1 MNSFSSMKNKLSA
14 IGIYNIENG
23 SNIYNELK
31 AYSVELD
38 RIFSELDTM
47 LREYFIET
55 AQSYGITLREKF
67 LGREKTEYSLE
78 KRREMLKIQQ
88 ESIKA
93 VKKAISRIKNVN
105 NSDKDLFIQVLDKS
119 LFNENDTN
127 DDIYKKIFNS
137 LYEQHNIFVSS
148 LECDIENN
156 HVIVIGYSSTRE
168 EFEQHL
174 K

>member
-55 AQSYGITLREKF
+55 AQSYGITL
-67 LGREKTEYSLE
+67 
-78 KRREMLKIQQ
+78 
-88 ESIKA
+88 
-93 VKKAISRIKNVN
+93 
-105 NSDKDLFIQVLDKS
+105 
-119 LFNENDTN
+119 
-127 DDIYKKIFNS
+127 
-137 LYEQHNIFVSS
+137 
-148 LECDIENN
+148 
-156 HVIVIGYSSTRE
+156 
-168 EFEQHL
+168 
-174 K
+174 

>member
-1 MNSFSSMKNKLSA
+1 MDSFSSMKNKLSA

-55 AQSYGITLREKF
+55 AQNYGITLREKF
-67 LGREKTEYSLE
+67 LGREKTEYPLE

-88 ESIKA
+88 QMMGGECTPKSFEKFLKGCGLTNVQVSESFARQRIA
-93 VKKAISRIKNVN
+93 VNISDELSSAAKKEIEEKVN
-105 NSDKDLFIQVLDKS
+105 AEVPAQILVT
-119 LFNENDTN
+119 FN
-127 DDIYKKIFNS
+127 
-137 LYEQHNIFVSS
+137 
-148 LECDIENN
+148 
-156 HVIVIGYSSTRE
+156 YSE
-168 EFEQHL
+168 
-174 K
+174 

>member
-1 MNSFSSMKNKLSA
+1 MDSFSSMKNKLSA

-55 AQSYGITLREKF
+55 AQSYGITLREIF
-67 LGREKTEYSLE
+67 GQRKTEYSLE

-88 ESIKA
+88 QMMGGECTPKSFEKFLKGCGLTNVQVSESFARQRIA
-93 VKKAISRIKNVN
+93 VNISDELSLAAKKEIEEKVN
-105 NSDKDLFIQVLDKS
+105 AEVPAQILVT
-119 LFNENDTN
+119 FN
-127 DDIYKKIFNS
+127 
-137 LYEQHNIFVSS
+137 
-148 LECDIENN
+148 
-156 HVIVIGYSSTRE
+156 YSE
-168 EFEQHL
+168 
-174 K
+174 